1 MGIADPSSN
10 PFEHL
15 DQVHDRLFTMMN
27 RQKTLAEFGWAA
39 LQSDD
44 LDEVLGAAARL
55 TAEGLKCKYAKVLEY
70 DPKRRD
76 FLVRAGYGWRDG
88 VVGTMR
94 VGADL
99 ESPAGYAFKLD
110 DIVLSNDLVKEDKF
124 RRPQILI
131 DHGIHAA
138 INVIIRTRT
147 DRWGV
152 LEADSPEPDKFDEG
166 DAHFLHGFANLV
178 GLALGRA
185 TVRSM
190 S

>member
-1 MGIADPSSN
+1 MGIADPSGN

-15 DQVHDRLFTMMN
+15 DEVHGRLFTMMN
-27 RQKTLAEFGWAA
+27 RQKTLAEFGRAA
-39 LQSDD
+39 LESDD
-44 LDEVLGAAARL
+44 VDEVLDAAARL
-55 TAEGLKCKYAKVLEY
+55 TAEGLKCKNAKVLEY
-70 DPKRRD
+70 DPKQGD
-76 FLVRAGYGWRDG
+76 FLVRAGIGWDSG
-88 VVGTMR
+88 VVGSAR

-99 ESPAGYAFKLD
+99 DSPAGYAFKTD
-110 DIVLSNDLVKEDKF
+110 DIVLSNDLTREREF

-152 LEADSPEPDKFDEG
+152 LEADSPEPNMFNEG
-166 DAHFLHGFANLV
+166 DAHFLYGFANLV
-178 GLALGRA
+178 GLALGREA
-185 TVRSM
+185 VRSM